1 MADTVV
7 SLPRALRSELKEP
20 LGPIFTDAETL
31 LDSAGSPL
39 VAVGDVVTYHLES
52 AGVTPNVALVDGLTK
67 RDTVE
72 PKIRNA
78 VSDDARHVTVTNP
91 AGVLTDALL
100 SALTD
105 AIAAPE
111 ATVLVVDG
119 EEDLA
124 ALPAVLA
131 VPDGGTV
138 VYGQPDEGMVLVD
151 VTPSVKSHVSDL
163 LARMDGDIDRLFS
176 LVDYGRRS

>member
-1 MADTVV
+1 MTETVV
-7 SLPRALRSELKEP
+7 SLPRTLRSELKEP

-31 LDSAGSPL
+31 LDSTGSPL

-52 AGVTPNVALVDGLTK
+52 VGVTPDVALVDGLTK
-67 RDTVE
+67 RDAVE
-72 PKIRNA
+72 PEIRDA
-78 VSDDARHVTVTNP
+78 VSDDARHVTVENP
-91 AGVLTDALL
+91 AGVLTDDLL
-100 SALTD
+100 SALVE

-131 VPDGGTV
+131 VPTGGSV
-138 VYGQPDEGMVLVD
+138 IYGQPDEGMVHVQ
-151 VTPSVKSHVSDL
+151 VTPSVQKQVENL
-163 LARMDGDIDRLFS
+163 LAQMDGDTKRLFS
-176 LVDYGRRS
+176 LVGAERNS